1 MGCYKR
7 QIYDRWLTL
16 AFCTLTVVL
25 LLIACSAVEMKR
37 PIEQPTP
44 SELELQPT
52 AEGRS
57 STMCGDTISAED
69 LAELTGTLA
78 DVVQRIGSL
87 EELEDWLRSQH
98 CVESVRTADYLIKT
112 EPPQNELLVTFKM
125 DDSSTV
131 TKVIDIILYRDQT
144 LGLGE
149 VHEP

>member
-112 EPPQNELLVTFKM
+112 EPPQKELLVTFKM

-131 TKVIDIILYRDQT
+131 TKVIDIILDRDQT